1 MFQYSQNTTAADE
14 DRNNKSPPPVLEHQR
29 GLTQDRMDQI
39 MSQAQNTIAATDA
52 QDNSETAMGKAM
64 KAAASRKPQGKKQQQ
79 AKPEPR
85 RAASQ
90 NRPPITYEDAERLCP
105 QQGLA
110 DNLART
116 FALPGVDMTGIREA
130 MEQHLINSAELLGE
144 NLNERAMAMHLQRIV
159 GAFVGS
165 AYGAGNFYSQKVTV
179 ARDETSR
186 LANDHRDE
194 DRDGV
199 MGFESK
205 AARAR
210 HFAAEMGLQAA
221 ALLAA
226 ADGVVHAYEHIVG
239 EPWKPYQGSS
249 LDNTRTVS
257 RRAAT
262 EEMAAF
268 GG

>member
-1 MFQYSQNTTAADE
+1 
-14 DRNNKSPPPVLEHQR
+14 
-29 GLTQDRMDQI
+29 
-39 MSQAQNTIAATDA
+39 MSQAQNTIAADDA
-52 QDNSETAMGKAM
+52 QDNTETAMGKAM
-64 KAAASRKPQGKKQQQ
+64 KAAGSRKPQGKKPQQ
-79 AKPEPR
+79 AKAEPR
-85 RAASQ
+85 RLASQ
-90 NRPPITYEDAERLCP
+90 NRPPITYEDAERVCP
-105 QQGLA
+105 HQGLA

-116 FALPGVDMTGIREA
+116 FALPAVDMTGIREA
-130 MEQHLINSAELLGE
+130 MEQHCIQTAELLGE

-159 GAFVGS
+159 GAYVGS
-165 AYGAGNFYSQKVTV
+165 AHGAGNFYSQKVSV

-199 MGFESK
+199 LGFESK

-210 HFAAEMGLQAA
+210 QFAAEMGLQAA

-226 ADGVVHAYEHIVG
+226 ADGMVHAYEHIVG
-239 EPWKPYQGSS
+239 EPWKPYQSS
-249 LDNTRTVS
+249 TPDNTRTVS
-257 RRAAT
+257 RRAAS

>member
-1 MFQYSQNTTAADE
+1 
-14 DRNNKSPPPVLEHQR
+14 
-29 GLTQDRMDQI
+29 MDQI
-39 MSQAQNTIAATDA
+39 MSQAQNTIAASTG
-52 QDNSETAMGKAM
+52 QDNTETTIAKVM
-64 KAAASRKPQGKKQQQ
+64 KAAGARKAQGKKQQQ
-79 AKPEPR
+79 TKAEPR

-90 NRPPITYEDAERLCP
+90 NRPPITYEDAERICP
-105 QQGLA
+105 HQGLA

-116 FALPGVDMTGIREA
+116 FALPGVDMTAIREA
-130 MEQHLINSAELLGE
+130 MEQHLIQTADLLGE

-159 GAFVGS
+159 GAYVGS
-165 AYGAGNFYSQKVTV
+165 AHGAGNFYSQKVTV

-205 AARAR
+205 GARAR

-249 LDNTRTVS
+249 VDNTRTVS
-257 RRAAT
+257 RRAAS